1 MSEKTSIQEKEVLVN
16 LASPVLEG
24 NNVPFQH

>member
-1 MSEKTSIQEKEVLVN
+1 MMSEKTSIQEKEVLVN

-24 NNVPFQH
+24 NNVPF